1 MNVRNLKNELN
12 SLNSKITRILR
23 DTGYAEYADLESVE
37 YDGLNPDEAMLWSEL
52 CGIVGLLDNASR
64 GLRYL
69 DRPIK
74 REGKLRK
81 NSRGRYECN
90 GYELTS
96 GSPVEVLVYD
106 NFYERDEWMATRV
119 EHNGTD
125 YYVVGKP
132 SLNLSGVR
140 ARIRG

>member
-1 MNVRNLKNELN
+1 MNVRELKNELN
-12 SLNSKITRILR
+12 GLNSKITRILK
-23 DTGYAEYADLESVE
+23 DTGDIESVE
-37 YDGLNPDEAMLWSEL
+37 YDGTNPEDVMLWYEL
-52 CGIVGLLDNASR
+52 GRIVDLLDGASR

-74 REGKLRK
+74 REGELRK
-81 NSRGRYECN
+81 NSCGRYECD

-106 NFYERDEWMATRV
+106 DFYERDEWMVTRV